1 MNAQKVLNLVREGL
15 QDGWINETDTAYAF
29 VLQLEDRV
37 RGDRRNHIEA
47 MLNWLDSQGGAATPE
62 AMKAACPFST
72 EVIHQAIT
80 EGLITIVSR
89 GRGNPVEIAMT
100 AEPSDWNA
108 DQRYED
114 DYDPLIPGDKTGP
127 DLYEDDDHTNPARK

>member
-1 MNAQKVLNLVREGL
+1 MTAQKALNIVREGL

-37 RGDRRNHIEA
+37 RGDRRDHIEA
-47 MLNWLDSQGGAATPE
+47 MLGWLDSQGGSATPD

-80 EGLITIVSR
+80 EGLITVSSR
-89 GRGNPVEIAMT
+89 GRNNPVEIAMT
-100 AEPSDWNA
+100 SEPSAVAAAGNA
-108 DQRYED
+108 RNSD
-114 DYDPLIPGDKTGP
+114 GT
-127 DLYEDDDHTNPARK
+127 